1 MSLINTSSRTLGSL
15 EVGPLAFGTW
25 RFVNLG
31 LEPGRHLLETAVEVG
46 ATLVDCADVYGLDWG
61 GTGFGMA
68 EEAVGQVLAA
78 TPGLRDQIVLAT
90 KGGIDPGIPYD
101 SSPDYLRDA
110 VEASLRRLQTDVI
123 DLYQIH
129 RVDYFTDPAE
139 VAGTLERLRTQGK
152 IREVGVSNHSP
163 AQFNALAAHLPFP
176 IVSTQPQF
184 SVQVLDPLRDGTLDL
199 CQTRGVTPLAWS
211 PLAGGRVPSGTELP
225 TGLLTLLDQLAD
237 REGVDRSAIALAF
250 LLAHPSGVVPI
261 LGTTNPERLHQA
273 IRALTVQLDRTD
285 CYAIIEAS
293 DGVPLP

>member
-15 EVGPLAFGTW
+15 EVGPIAFGTW

-68 EEAVGQVLAA
+68 EEAVGLVLAA
-78 TPGLRDQIVLAT
+78 TPGLRDKIVLAT
-90 KGGIDPGIPYD
+90 KGGINPGIPYD
-101 SSPDYLRDA
+101 SSPNYLRDA

-129 RVDYFTDPAE
+129 RVDYFTHPAE
-139 VAGTLERLRTQGK
+139 VAETLEQLRTQGK

-163 AQFNALAAHLPFP
+163 TQFNALAAHLPFP

-184 SVQVLDPLRDGTLDL
+184 SVQVLDPLRDGTLDQ
-199 CQTRGVTPLAWS
+199 CQARGVTPLAWS
-211 PLAGGRVPSGTELP
+211 PLAGGRVPSGAELS
-225 TGLLTLLDQLAD
+225 TGLLTLLDQLAE

-261 LGTTNPERLHQA
+261 LGTTNPERLRQSLQA
-273 IRALTVQLDRTD
+273 LGVQLDRTD
-285 CYAIIEAS
+285 CYAMIEAS